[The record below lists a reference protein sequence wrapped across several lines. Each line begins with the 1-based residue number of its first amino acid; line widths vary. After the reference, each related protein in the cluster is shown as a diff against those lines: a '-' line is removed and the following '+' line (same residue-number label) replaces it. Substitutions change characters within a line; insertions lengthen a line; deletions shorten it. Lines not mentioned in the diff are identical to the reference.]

1 MVLEDVRTE
10 VLGCSLFLFEK
21 VYNVVAP
28 FFGRTPIGQVQ
39 DAPPDHPGLHSA
51 VMAVSIAL
59 WAAAALALLWFLLA
73 VVVPFAL
80 RGAPISLYHGGDC
93 HYLLRRRRVEFLFQM
108 SAHALFSAACADW
121 TKLYLRLPRQ
131 AFLVV

>member
-10 VLGCSLFLFEK
+10 VLGCNLFLFEK

-80 RGAPISLYHGGDC
+80 RGLQ
-93 HYLLRRRRVEFLFQM
+93 FLFIT
-108 SAHALFSAACADW
+108 AVIVIICFGVGVW
-121 TKLYLRLPRQ
+121 K
-131 AFLVV
+131 FFFK